1 MHPRSLHSLPV
12 YRSLATAVFLVFA
25 VGARADVVN
34 ADDFVVQGSLAVGI
48 DTVNNES
55 FGFDTIR
62 LKENNTRLSF
72 IDTSTGAGFA
82 TNDWT
87 IVANDSGSGGRN
99 YLGFRDKGADG
110 IAGDETG
117 KLSFYIMAGAGEDAL
132 MVDSSARV
140 GLGTANPT
148 LKLHLNNKD
157 TPGVRLEQNDTGGF
171 TAQTW
176 DVAGNEANFFVRD
189 VTGGSNLPFRIRPG
203 APTSSIDIAASG
215 AVGLG
220 ISSPRAKLDIAVDT
234 TNLTEGV
241 LIADSHSTVETNAA
255 TLHVEGT
262 VFVAKTLE
270 IGSSRERKENIHEL
284 TLEEAAGALA
294 GLKPMHFN
302 YKADTEHQLGF
313 IAEDVPDLVA
323 TQSRKSLVPMD
334 FVAVLTKV
342 VQNHE
347 ERERALEKT
356 IASQQELLQSL
367 AARLDALEKQG
378 VGSPAKATTLT
389 SARREEHARSQDG
402 PEVAS
407 ALPPKPAASSKLPS
421 PVLNNG
427 R

>member
-1 MHPRSLHSLPV
+1 MAV
-12 YRSLATAVFLVFA
+12 AT
-25 VGARADVVN
+25 GARADIVN
-34 ADDFVVQGSLAVGI
+34 AEDVIVQGSLAVGI
-48 DTVNNES
+48 DAVDNES

-72 IDTSTGAGFA
+72 IDTSTPGGSFPA
-82 TNDWT
+82 NDWS
-87 IVANDSGSGGRN
+87 IVANDSSNGGRN
-99 YLGFRDKGADG
+99 YLGFRDKGVDG
-110 IAGDETG
+110 GAGDESG
-117 KLSFYIMAGAGEDAL
+117 VLSFYIMAGAGVNSL
-132 MVDSSARV
+132 MVDSNANV
-140 GLGTANPT
+140 GMGTATPG
-148 LKLHLNNKD
+148 LKLHLNKGD
-157 TPGVRLEQNDTGGF
+157 TPGIRLEQSNSSGF
-171 TAQTW
+171 TPQTW

-189 VTGGSNLPFRIRPG
+189 QTGGNLLPFRIRPG
-203 APTSSIDIAASG
+203 APTSSLDIAASG

-220 ISSPRAKLDIAVDT
+220 TGSPRAKLDVVVET
-234 TNLTEGV
+234 TEDKAEGV
-241 LIADSHSTVETNAA
+241 LIAAIDSPVQTNAA

-284 TLEEAAGALA
+284 TLAEAEGALA
-294 GLKPMHFN
+294 ELKPMHFN

-347 ERERALEKT
+347 KRERELEKT

-367 AARLDALEKQG
+367 AARLDALEKQATT
-378 VGSPAKATTLT
+378 PATRTTTLT
-389 SARREEHARSQDG
+389 AARREERARTQDR
-402 PEVAS
+402 PEAAS
-407 ALPPKPAASSKLPS
+407 ALPPKPAASTKLPP
-421 PVLNNG
+421 PVENNG